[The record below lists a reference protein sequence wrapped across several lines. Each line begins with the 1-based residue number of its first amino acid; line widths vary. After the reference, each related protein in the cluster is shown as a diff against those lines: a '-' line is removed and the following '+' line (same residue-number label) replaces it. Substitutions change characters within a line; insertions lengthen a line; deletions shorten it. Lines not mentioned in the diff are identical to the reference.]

1 MKRHPINIVTSILFL
16 IFFTSASMAQSDHD
30 IAKQLRDAK
39 KIKPLEMILNQYSEQ
54 YPGQVLEV
62 ELETEHGQFVY
73 EIELLDQHGLVWKLK
88 IDAIKGTL
96 LTKQKDD

>member
-1 MKRHPINIVTSILFL
+1 MKKNPINIITSILFL

-30 IAKQLRDAK
+30 MAKQLRDAK
-39 KIKPLEMILNQYSEQ
+39 QIKPLEMILQQYSKQ
-54 YPGQVLEV
+54 YPSRILEV
-62 ELETEHGQFVY
+62 ELETEHEQFIY
-73 EIELLDQHGLVWKLK
+73 EIELLDRQGIVWKLK